1 MLKQRL
7 LNPFLLVVLAFVLV
21 MNVGGVLLMQPWA
34 TQTQQSTAM
43 IDAFFTAASAL
54 FVTGLT
60 VVETGAYWSFAG
72 QVVILALV
80 QIGALG
86 VVTIGGYLIYLFG
99 QRFYYQDRQMLGES
113 LGISDKG
120 EVVAILRRV
129 VRYVVI
135 LELLGA
141 ILLSVNFWLFGR
153 PWLESAW
160 LGVFHAV
167 SAFANAGFDVFGQ
180 GNSAASLLEVGV
192 AIEIIMALII
202 VGGLGFPVWMDLRQ
216 KLADRRHRL
225 SLHSRVVLL
234 VNLLLLVG
242 GTLVFVGLELTNRLE
257 VVDYVTHARQSLF
270 HSVSAR
276 TAGFNV
282 FDLTELSKTSLVWLM
297 LLMFI
302 GGSPASTAGGI
313 KVTSAL
319 VIAVL
324 VRSLLSGS
332 LSLNILRRRISTDLL
347 LRSVSV
353 ALVSFLLIILTT
365 MVIEIVDNPP
375 FLTALFESFSAMGT
389 VGLSLN
395 LTSELSTMSKLMLM
409 LTMLMGRI
417 GLYALLYGVIFYS
430 KKHHVVKNYPK
441 ANLCL

>member
-21 MNVGGVLLMQPWA
+21 MSVGGVLLMQPWA
-34 TQTQQSTAM
+34 TQAQQSTAM

-54 FVTGLT
+54 FVTGLA
-60 VVETGAYWSFAG
+60 VVETGSHWSFAG
-72 QVVILALV
+72 QLIILMLI

-86 VVTIGGYLIYLFG
+86 VVTIGGYLVYLFG

-113 LGISDKG
+113 LGTNDKG
-120 EVVAILRRV
+120 EVVSILRRV

-141 ILLSVNFWLFGR
+141 ILLSVNFWLSGYAW
-153 PWLESAW
+153 PESVW

-180 GNSAASLLEVGV
+180 GTSAAVLLEVGV
-192 AIEIIMALII
+192 ALEIIMGLI
-202 VGGLGFPVWMDLRQ
+202 VLGGLGFPVWMDLRQ
-216 KLADRRHRL
+216 KLADHRHRL

-242 GTLVFVGLELTNRLE
+242 GTLMFAGLEWTSRLE
-257 VVDYVTHARQSLF
+257 VVDHLTHLRQSLF

-276 TAGFNV
+276 TAGFSV

-297 LLMFI
+297 ALMFV
-302 GGSPASTAGGI
+302 GGAPASTAGGI
-313 KVTSAL
+313 KVTAAL
-319 VIAVL
+319 VLAVL
-324 VRSLLSGS
+324 VRSLFTGS
-332 LSLNILRRRISTDLL
+332 LSLNVMRRRIATSLL

-353 ALVSFLLIILTT
+353 ALVSFTLIVLTT
-365 MVIEIVDNPP
+365 LVLEIVDDPP
-375 FLTALFESFSAMGT
+375 FLTALFEAFSAMGT

-409 LTMLMGRI
+409 LTMLMGRV

-430 KKHHVVKNYPK
+430 KKHHVVKSYPK
-441 ANLCL
+441 ADLCL